1 MVFALV
7 GCFLMELYQYIYA
20 LKQSLQIYSDKQI
33 ASKRNK
39 IFLLVLLYDIF
50 LLNSVDLITYRGIF
64 VLIANS

>member
-1 MVFALV
+1 
-7 GCFLMELYQYIYA
+7 MELYQYIYT
-20 LKQSLQIYSDKQI
+20 LKQALQIYSDKQI